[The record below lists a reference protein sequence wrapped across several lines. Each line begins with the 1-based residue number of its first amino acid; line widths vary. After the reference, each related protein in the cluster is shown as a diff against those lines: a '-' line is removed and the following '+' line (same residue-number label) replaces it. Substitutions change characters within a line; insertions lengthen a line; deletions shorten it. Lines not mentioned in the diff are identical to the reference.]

1 MMDILGHRAAIFD
14 LDGTLVDSEP
24 GWEAAKRRVL
34 ARRGAEVAQA
44 VLDAHVG
51 RGLAS
56 FLTEVFGP
64 GLSEADRRAIGDEI
78 GAAADDLLPQMRR
91 PVPGAAA
98 VVRRLA
104 AAGLQIAVCSS
115 SPRRHILGALDALD
129 LGAVV
134 GVIVSGAE
142 LARGKPDPLP
152 YAETLDRLGLDAG
165 AAFAVED
172 ALAGVRSAHG
182 AGLKVVGVGA
192 AAMGAAFAP
201 YCALRLRGYDGFVRH
216 LDRR

>member
-1 MMDILGHRAAIFD
+1 MDILAHRAAIFD

-34 ARRGAEVAQA
+34 ARCGVAVAQA
-44 VLDAHVG
+44 TYDAHVG
-51 RGLAS
+51 RGLAA

-64 GLSEADRRAIGDEI
+64 RLSDADRRALADAI
-78 GAAADDLLPQMRR
+78 GAEADELLPRLRR
-91 PVPGAAA
+91 PLPGAAA

-104 AAGLQIAVCSS
+104 AAGLGIAVCSS

-142 LARGKPDPLP
+142 LPRGKPDPLP
-152 YAETLDRLGLDAG
+152 YAETLARLGLGPG

-172 ALAGVRSAHG
+172 ALPGVRSAHG
-182 AGLKVVGVGA
+182 AGLAVVGVGR
-192 AAMGAAFAP
+192 AAMDAAFAP
-201 YCALRLRGYDGFVRH
+201 YCVLRLSGYEAFARH
-216 LDRR
+216 LDRG